1 MPVNLKCPKCLYEY
15 DYRQAAKDKAIVQ
28 MLGMMP
34 EFAPHSG
41 LVLEYLELF
50 ETTRPLKPAK
60 LLRIMTEMRDIWTA
74 GQFGFQK
81 RAYDISRQGIA
92 QALKTVCNKR
102 FDVALE
108 NHNYLKKVMI
118 SVAEQE
124 AQKRSVDAERALKEK
139 EARLRASTRP
149 ESPEQIERPASIGDL
164 TKKLPWRK
172 E

>member
-1 MPVNLKCPKCLYEY
+1 MNLRCPKCLHEY
-15 DYRQAAKDKAIVQ
+15 DYRQATKDKAVVQ

-74 GQFGFQK
+74 GQFAFQK
-81 RAYDISRQGIA
+81 RVFEISRQGFA

-124 AQKRSVDAERALKEK
+124 AQKRSVDAERALREK

-149 ESPEQIERPASIGDL
+149 ENTSHMERPTPIGDL
-164 TKKLPWRK
+164 AKKLPWRT

>member
-1 MPVNLKCPKCLYEY
+1 MNLKCPKCLHEY
-15 DYRQAAKDKAIVQ
+15 DYRQAAKDKAVVQ
-28 MLGMMP
+28 MLGIIP
-34 EFAPHSG
+34 EFAPHNG

-50 ETTRPLKPAK
+50 ETTRPLKAAK
-60 LLRIMTEMRDIWTA
+60 LLRLLTEMRDIWTA

-124 AQKRSVDAERALKEK
+124 AQKRSADQEKAQREK
-139 EARLRASTRP
+139 EARLRASSRP
-149 ESPEQIERPASIGDL
+149 ENPEQMERPTPIGEL
-164 TKKLPWRK
+164 TKKLPWK
-172 E
+172 PQ